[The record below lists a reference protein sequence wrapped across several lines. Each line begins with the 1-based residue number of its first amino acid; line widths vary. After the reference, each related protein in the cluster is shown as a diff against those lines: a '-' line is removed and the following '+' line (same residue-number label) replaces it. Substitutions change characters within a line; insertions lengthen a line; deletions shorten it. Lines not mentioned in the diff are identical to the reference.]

1 MARPLV
7 VFRCDASLRIGSGH
21 VMRCRSLARALRR
34 RGVAITFLCRRQPG
48 DLIALLEQEFPVLVL
63 PECPQAAGES
73 HKEGQPLS
81 GRALYAAWL
90 GCSEEQDATESLAAL
105 ADAPLPPPAWLVL
118 DHYGLGSPWQQRMQE
133 GLRQAVGSA
142 PAVLVLDDLADR
154 VHQAS
159 LLMDANRL
167 DHAAPDPYR
176 DLLPEACTTL
186 LGPAYALL
194 DPLYPTLQPL
204 LPARSQL
211 SRVLVF
217 FGGIDIANH
226 AAVAL
231 RALSHPRLLHLAVD
245 VVVGATAPHRADLE
259 SRVLQRPNTSLHV
272 GLPSLVGL
280 MARADLAL
288 GAAGT
293 ASWER
298 ACLGLPCLVVPVADN
313 QEQGARALDAAGVA
327 RCLDFQAPADPVDT
341 LEQALLELLDAPD
354 ALLAMSEACLQ
365 LGDGRGLARVVTALL
380 GPSPGLRLRLA
391 QAADLWLYHWW
402 ASDPQVRR
410 QSFNSDPIPLAQHR
424 RWFAGRLNSPLAL
437 LRVLEDGDGLP
448 LGQIR
453 FERTAETDARAVIG
467 VSLDRLARGRGLA
480 PPLLELGL
488 AELARCW
495 GDGCEAYGEVRADNP
510 ASCRAFL
517 GAGFQEGPP
526 PRPGVRCFARTARP
540 AP

>member
-1 MARPLV
+1 
-7 VFRCDASLRIGSGH
+7 
-21 VMRCRSLARALRR
+21 
-34 RGVAITFLCRRQPG
+34 
-48 DLIALLEQEFPVLVL
+48 
-63 PECPQAAGES
+63 
-73 HKEGQPLS
+73 
-81 GRALYAAWL
+81 
-90 GCSEEQDATESLAAL
+90 
-105 ADAPLPPPAWLVL
+105 
-118 DHYGLGSPWQQRMQE
+118 
-133 GLRQAVGSA
+133 
-142 PAVLVLDDLADR
+142 
-154 VHQAS
+154 
-159 LLMDANRL
+159 
-167 DHAAPDPYR
+167 
-176 DLLPEACTTL
+176 
-186 LGPAYALL
+186 
-194 DPLYPTLQPL
+194 
-204 LPARSQL
+204 
-211 SRVLVF
+211 VLVF